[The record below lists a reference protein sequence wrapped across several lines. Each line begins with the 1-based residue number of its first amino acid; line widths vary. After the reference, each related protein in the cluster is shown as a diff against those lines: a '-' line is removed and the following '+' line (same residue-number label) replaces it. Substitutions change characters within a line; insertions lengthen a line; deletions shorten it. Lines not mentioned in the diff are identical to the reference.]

1 MIAAL
6 KKRVPGKQ
14 GRGCFLCKWI
24 LEDLKENGKL
34 TETWK
39 DNNGWSTSFP
49 PEAKRKH
56 MELERIPLDAEASG
70 GV

>member
-6 KKRVPGKQ
+6 KKRVPDKH

-39 DNNGWSTSFP
+39 DASGWSTSFT

-56 MELERIPLDAEASG
+56 MELERIPLDAG
-70 GV
+70 L